1 MKDAG
6 LEKRR
11 IDEIVLIDGITSIH
25 KVQQLL
31 KEFLIKWN
39 RKRCELHEAVA
50 YGATV
55 RGSVLS
61 GEGHHTLHNCFLYHA
76 NLPYVNQ

>member
-39 RKRCELHEAVA
+39 RKRCELPSVEASSFLA
-50 YGATV
+50 
-55 RGSVLS
+55 
-61 GEGHHTLHNCFLYHA
+61 GHHTLHNCFLYHA